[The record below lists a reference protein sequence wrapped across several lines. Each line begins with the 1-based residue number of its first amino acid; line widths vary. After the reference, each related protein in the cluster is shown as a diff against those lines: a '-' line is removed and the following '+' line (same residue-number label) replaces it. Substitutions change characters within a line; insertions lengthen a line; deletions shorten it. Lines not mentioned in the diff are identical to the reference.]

1 MKINYLKINNFGKLN
16 NKEINFDN
24 INLIYGKNEA
34 GKTTLL
40 KFITGMFY
48 GVSKN
53 KNGNDISDYDKYS
66 PWNNEEFSGKIN
78 YELDNNEK
86 YEVFRD
92 FSKKNPKIYNN
103 NLEDIS
109 KQFSIDKNKQNQF
122 FYEQTKIE
130 ESVFCNTTVVEQN
143 KTVLDLNNQN
153 NLVQKIA
160 NILSSGDDNISYKKI
175 IDKLN
180 KKIIEEV
187 GTDRTK
193 ERPLNIINDE
203 IEELKNK
210 INLLENSGE
219 NKNKLIEE
227 IKNKNDEIA
236 LMEQELD
243 IYKETKEKKNN
254 ERIDLEKIKINENIK
269 KEYEEKIHKIK
280 NINLKEF
287 NNVEEKHENNKKISK
302 LEIVLIPLL
311 ISLNIIVHIINIKD
325 IIKIGIGIATILL
338 FIFSEYI
345 IRKKIRTKNNKI
357 KNEKNNQ
364 INIENIKLQNE
375 INLLEENIEKT
386 DKEICN
392 LSNKLQQNKTV
403 QINYLKDKYMDIL
416 NGEEINTIYN
426 KDLKEIENEIR
437 ILENKLNND
446 KIAINSLYIEES
458 NLNERMEEYSE
469 FEERLE
475 FLYTEKENLEKL
487 NKTYELI
494 KECLESAYYKM
505 KNNIT
510 PKFTKELSNIVENI
524 SNNKYKN
531 IKFKADE
538 GLIVELENGEY
549 INANRLSIGTI
560 DQLYLSLRL
569 SAMGNIS
576 QENMPIILDETF
588 AYYDNERLENI
599 LKYLCENYKNN
610 QIIIFTCNNR
620 EKDIFDKLS
629 IKYNLINI

>member
-1 MKINYLKINNFGKLN
+1 M
-16 NKEINFDN
+16 
-24 INLIYGKNEA
+24 
-34 GKTTLL
+34 
-40 KFITGMFY
+40 
-48 GVSKN
+48 
-53 KNGNDISDYDKYS
+53 
-66 PWNNEEFSGKIN
+66 
-78 YELDNNEK
+78 
-86 YEVFRD
+86 
-92 FSKKNPKIYNN
+92 
-103 NLEDIS
+103 
-109 KQFSIDKNKQNQF
+109 
-122 FYEQTKIE
+122 
-130 ESVFCNTTVVEQN
+130 
-143 KTVLDLNNQN
+143 
-153 NLVQKIA
+153 
-160 NILSSGDDNISYKKI
+160 
-175 IDKLN
+175 
-180 KKIIEEV
+180 
-187 GTDRTK
+187 
-193 ERPLNIINDE
+193 
-203 IEELKNK
+203 
-210 INLLENSGE
+210 LENSGE

-269 KEYEEKIHKIK
+269 KEYEEKKHKIK

-325 IIKIGIGIATILL
+325 IIKIGIGIATIIL

-345 IRKKIRTKNNKI
+345 IRKKIRTKSNKI

-620 EKDIFDKLS
+620 EKEMLDRLQ